1 VTGVTGGLT
10 AAAVH
15 AAAAL
20 HVHTGGPGDGGP
32 PLTVPR
38 EAARRAAERE
48 LSRPVY
54 HQDDPGPIRKALD
67 WFWDHV
73 AELSGKVSHVAPGG
87 TVGLIVIVLVVLLL
101 IIALR
106 MRLGALRRGPASEP
120 GLFDDGPRSASDHRA
135 AAEAHAAA
143 GHWSEALQERM
154 RALVRSLEERALLD
168 PRPGRT
174 ADEAATEAARSLPAH
189 TDALHAAA
197 RAFDEVTYAHRPAD
211 AAGYGRLRD
220 LDTALQATT
229 PEPAGAGAGSGTHGG
244 AR

>member
-1 VTGVTGGLT
+1 MTGGLAV
-10 AAAVH
+10 AATH

-20 HVHTGGPGDGGP
+20 HAHTGGSGDGGP

-38 EAARRAAERE
+38 EAARRAARHE

-54 HQDDPGPIRKALD
+54 HQDDPGPIRQALD

-73 AELSGKVSHVAPGG
+73 TDLSDKAAGVAPGG
-87 TVGLIVIVLVVLLL
+87 TVGLVVIVLVVVLLVV
-101 IIALR
+101 ALR
-106 MRLGALRRGPASEP
+106 MRLGTLRRGPRSEAA
-120 GLFDDGPRSASDHRA
+120 LFTDGPRTADDHRA
-135 AAEAHAAA
+135 AAETHAAA
-143 GHWSEALQERM
+143 GRWSEALQERM

-174 ADEAATEAARSLPAH
+174 ADEAAGEAARSLPTHA
-189 TDALHAAA
+189 DALHAAA

-211 AAGYGRLRD
+211 AAAYERLRD
-220 LDTALQATT
+220 LDAALQATT
-229 PEPAGAGAGSGTHGG
+229 PEPATAGDVGTGGG

>member
-1 VTGVTGGLT
+1 MTGGLT
-10 AAAVH
+10 ARSRTHGRCTA
-15 AAAAL
+15 
-20 HVHTGGPGDGGP
+20 HVRRCGGDGGP

-54 HQDDPGPIRKALD
+54 HRDDPGPIRKALD

-73 AELSGKVSHVAPGG
+73 AELSGKASHVAPGG
-87 TVGLIVIVLVVLLL
+87 TVGLIVLVLVVVLLL
-101 IIALR
+101 VALR
-106 MRLGALRRGPASEP
+106 MRLGALRGGPTSEP
-120 GLFDDGPRSASDHRA
+120 GLFDDGPRTAADHRS

-143 GHWSEALQERM
+143 GRLEQALQERM

-174 ADEAATEAARSLPAH
+174 ADEAADEAARSLPRH
-189 TDALHAAA
+189 TEALHAAA

-211 AAGYGRLRD
+211 AAAYGRLRD
-220 LDTALQATT
+220 LDDALEATT
-229 PEPAGAGAGSGTHGG
+229 PEPSGTGVGAGAHGD